1 VCIALRS
8 ALSLETESIKG
19 DIMKQALFDATQHAR
34 ELAVAPFLDQG
45 LYQFFLGTGMGGESP
60 SKQIALFVARTSYLY
75 VLPPAV
81 AQELV
86 QCVLAFVCAMQSILT
101 VLSILYWRRPV
112 LMSGGD
118 GGSGDDDTT
127 PTATDPTAPASTQG
141 EATPDNADNNNNS
154 ANSSGGAD
162 SQDDSDNKYKNEADS
177 TPGRGGAAA
186 GGATKRRNKK
196 KD

>member
-118 GGSGDDDTT
+118 GGSGDDDST
-127 PTATDPTAPASTQG
+127 PAATDPTAPASTEG
-141 EATPDNADNNNNS
+141 EVTPDNADNNNNS
-154 ANSSGGAD
+154 SSGGAD
-162 SQDDSDNKYKNEADS
+162 SQGDSDNKYKNEADN

-186 GGATKRRNKK
+186 GGAPKRRNKK